1 MKKIKFLSVLWTPGE
16 YHNGINSFKDWKFYL
31 VLLFYA
37 ASFLVFAY
45 DPFFHNANGA
55 FLYTQGIVTITL
67 SLVVCA
73 SFTWELM
80 LFGKPSG
87 ANLLLQTVVMLP
99 FTLMN
104 ARLLADPSVP
114 PEPTGSFEKIVTEI
128 RGVIYQEMPQLLPSW
143 LTDLFSNGW
152 ITVLFIAI
160 LIVLCLRNLT
170 LKTGGIIFIYLIMFF
185 NRIGNESALGHLILG
200 TILLIIGLTMQFCR
214 YDKLVFWGN
223 VIRNFKT
230 APNAG
235 KEVFSV
241 MLSIMEKLDSG
252 KRISEP
258 NYNQIVRSVYN
269 SSGMKLTD
277 DEIGKVA
284 ANICREMIYTYNLVS
299 LKNDND
305 GIFIYVD
312 PLLYRE
318 ENLLCAV
325 ATFPRIIFALLFAI
339 LWILMPFDLIP
350 DALPFI
356 GTLDDVTVAMLS
368 GVVIQKSM
376 LTGKRK

>member
-1 MKKIKFLSVLWTPGE
+1 M
-16 YHNGINSFKDWKFYL
+16 
-31 VLLFYA
+31 
-37 ASFLVFAY
+37 
-45 DPFFHNANGA
+45 
-55 FLYTQGIVTITL
+55 
-67 SLVVCA
+67 
-73 SFTWELM
+73 
-80 LFGKPSG
+80 
-87 ANLLLQTVVMLP
+87 
-99 FTLMN
+99 
-104 ARLLADPSVP
+104 
-114 PEPTGSFEKIVTEI
+114 
-128 RGVIYQEMPQLLPSW
+128 IYQEMPQLLPSW